1 MPAFAGMTKMV
12 EPRTQDTRLFEEL
25 RRHHVDLA
33 QPRLGSEV
41 VYATDDFFADKA
53 RLIDPADPVFI
64 PGKYDA
70 NGKWMDGWESRR
82 KRIPGHDY
90 CVIRLGVPGRVAG
103 FELDTAFFTGNYP
116 PGAEIELC
124 RSDAAVPNDDA
135 GWTRVTGRLA
145 LNGDDRIFVPIDH
158 DAPVTHVRLHIFP
171 DGGVARLRVWGR
183 VEKDWSVVPADA
195 RVDLLAM
202 ENGGRGIIANNEHYG
217 RVENLTAPGRG
228 VNMGDGWETRRRREP
243 GHDWAVLELGAPGRI
258 EEIHVDT
265 AHFKGNYP
273 DRCFIQASATAKGS
287 PEEIAAQAESW
298 PLLLGESKLEADKV
312 HVFDSGLA
320 DLGPVR
326 FVRLNIIPDG
336 GVSRLRLFGRVS
348 VKDIGR

>member
-1 MPAFAGMTKMV
+1 MS
-12 EPRTQDTRLFEEL
+12 LFEDL

-64 PGKYDA
+64 PGKYDE

-82 KRIPGHDY
+82 KRIPGHDF
-90 CVIRLGVPGRVAG
+90 CVIRLGVAGIVAG
-103 FELDTAFFTGNYP
+103 FEIDTSHFTGNYP
-116 PGAEIELC
+116 PAAEIEVC
-124 RSDAAVPNDDA
+124 RSGEAIPGDEA
-135 GWTRVTGRLA
+135 GWTKVTPRLA
-145 LNGDDRIFVPIDH
+145 LNGNDRVYVPIDH
-158 DAPVTHVRLHIFP
+158 AEPVTHVRLHIFP

-183 VEKDWSVVPADA
+183 VAKDWSAVPADS

-202 ENGGRGIIANNEHYG
+202 ENGGRGIVANNEHYG

-228 VNMGDGWETRRRREP
+228 VDMGDGWETRRRREP
-243 GHDWAVLELGAPGRI
+243 GHDWAVLELGAAGWI
-258 EEIHVDT
+258 EEVIVDT

-273 DRCFIQASATAKGS
+273 DRFFLQASASATGS
-287 PEEIAAQAESW
+287 PHEIAAQSESW
-298 PLLLGESKLEADKV
+298 PVLVGETKLQADTI
-312 HVFDSGLA
+312 HTYHDGLA

-336 GVSRLRLFGRVS
+336 GVSRLRLIGRVS
-348 VKDIGR
+348 REDSQS